1 MLKIICFYGIK
12 SNMTKNRKKDKNNST
27 GEKMKI
33 QLSEHFTYKK
43 LIKFTMP
50 TIIMM
55 IFTSLYGVV
64 DGIFVS
70 NIIGS
75 DAFAAIN
82 LIWPFIMILGSLGFM
97 IGTGGSALVSKT
109 IGEGNKEKANEYFS
123 MLIYVLIIA
132 GAILTILGMFLMKPI
147 SILLGAEGNM
157 INYCVTYG
165 RCILISLIPFL
176 LQNCLQSFFVVAE
189 KPKMGLIISIAVGL
203 TNIIFDTIFIY
214 FLQMGILG
222 AALATAISQTVG
234 GVSSLIYFIR
244 KNDSPLYLTKA
255 KFDGKAIIQAS
266 INGSSEML
274 TNVSLSL
281 VNMLYNSQ
289 LMKIVGPNGV
299 VAYGI
304 IMYISFIFISTFIG
318 YSLGSAPIISYHY
331 GAGDKK
337 ELRSL
342 LGKSLKLI
350 TITSIAMTFFAE
362 IFAEPL
368 ASIFVGYDKELL
380 DMTTTAIRIY
390 SLSNLI
396 IGFNIFAS
404 AFFTALNNGVVSAI
418 ISFLRTL
425 LFQIAMIFILP
436 AIWGLNGIWLAVV
449 VAEILAIIVSGIFV
463 VTNQKR
469 YGYA

>member
-1 MLKIICFYGIK
+1 
-12 SNMTKNRKKDKNNST
+12 
-27 GEKMKI
+27 MKI

-55 IFTSLYGVV
+55 IFTSIYGVV

-75 DAFAAIN
+75 EAFAAIN
-82 LIWPFIMILGSLGFM
+82 LIWPVIMIFGSLGFM

-109 IGEGNKEKANEYFS
+109 MGEGNKEKANQYFS
-123 MLIYVLIIA
+123 MLIYVLMIA
-132 GAILTILGMFLMKPI
+132 GAILTVLGIALMKPI
-147 SILLGAEGNM
+147 SIWLGAEGDM

-203 TNIIFDTIFIY
+203 TNIIFDAVFIY

-222 AALATAISQTVG
+222 AAIATVISQTVG
-234 GVSSLIYFIR
+234 GISSLIYFIR

-266 INGSSEML
+266 INGSSEMA
-274 TNVSLSL
+274 TNISLSL
-281 VNMLYNSQ
+281 VNMLYNFQ

-304 IMYISFIFISTFIG
+304 IMYISFIFISAFIG
-318 YSLGSAPIISYHY
+318 YSIGSAPIISYHY

-337 ELRSL
+337 ELRNL

-350 TITSIAMTFFAE
+350 TITSMVMTFFAE
-362 IFAEPL
+362 IFAKPL
-368 ASIFVGYDKELL
+368 SSIFVGYDKELL
-380 DMTTTAIRIY
+380 EMTTTAIRIY
-390 SLSNLI
+390 SLSHLI
-396 IGFNIFAS
+396 SGFNIFAS
-404 AFFTALNNGVVSAI
+404 AFFTALNNGVISAI
-418 ISFLRTL
+418 ISFSRILI
-425 LFQIAMIFILP
+425 FQVAMIFLLP
-436 AIWGLNGIWLAVV
+436 AILGLNGIWLAIV
-449 VAEILAIIVSGIFV
+449 VAEILAIILSGIFV
-463 VTNQKR
+463 ITNQKK
-469 YGYA
+469 YGYM

>member
-1 MLKIICFYGIK
+1 MYADETIIERVRRMELYFDTISRAVREEIPIYSDPPLKAVFDTLIEYYDSGQWL
-12 SNMTKNRKKDKNNST
+12 SDYQADER
-27 GEKMKI
+27 GELPHYLRRGV
-33 QLSEHFTYKK
+33 LSED
-43 LIKFTMP
+43 
-50 TIIMM
+50 
-55 IFTSLYGVV
+55 GVY
-64 DGIFVS
+64 
-70 NIIGS
+70 
-75 DAFAAIN
+75 N
-82 LIWPFIMILGSLGFM
+82 LLSEIQE
-97 IGTGGSALVSKT
+97 K
-109 IGEGNKEKANEYFS
+109 GENYMTHKEKANQYFS
-123 MLIYVLIIA
+123 MLIYVLMLA
-132 GAILTILGMFLMKPI
+132 GAILTVLGIALMKPI
-147 SILLGAEGNM
+147 SIWLGAEGDM

-214 FLQMGILG
+214 LLQMGIFG

-234 GVSSLIYFIR
+234 GMSSLIYFIR

-255 KFDGKAIIQAS
+255 KFDGKAIIQTS
-266 INGSSEML
+266 INGSSEMA

-281 VNMLYNSQ
+281 VNMLYNFQ

-337 ELRSL
+337 ELKNL

-350 TITSIAMTFFAE
+350 TITSIVMTVFAE

-380 DMTTTAIRIY
+380 EMTTTAIRIY

-396 IGFNIFAS
+396 SGFNILAS
-404 AFFTALNNGVVSAI
+404 AFFTALNNGVISAI
-418 ISFLRTL
+418 ISFSRILI
-425 LFQIAMIFILP
+425 FQVAMIFILP
-436 AIWGLNGIWLAVV
+436 AILGLNGIWLAIV
-449 VAEILAIIVSGIFV
+449 VAEILAIILSGIFV
-463 VTNQKR
+463 ITNQKK
-469 YGYA
+469 YGYM